1 MANSAISLHGPIGV
15 QDNRNELINGD
26 FNIWQRGI
34 TISIQEDVNGFGL
47 VGISNGAGNEAHW
60 GYNTF
65 VADRWK
71 MHVNANSEGVTA
83 PAMTISRNKM
93 PLGYPN
99 GADSSSKWYLNIWV
113 GQTAGEESS
122 ANPSTTAMHGMGGF
136 TGPGYTMD
144 GSFVA
149 LVQDIDDVNTLEGKT
164 CTLSFWAKSDIAN
177 QRVAPVLKQCFAGG
191 TASTLLIQGST
202 GHLGHTLDNTWRQYK
217 TSFNVPSIQGQPL
230 TNFGS
235 SGDDALQLQ
244 LLLQANSGKAGT
256 GVTFELGGLRT
267 AAGQSKG
274 LTGNI
279 SFSQVQLEQ
288 GSSSTEFD
296 KENPVTEM
304 GLCQHYFWRD
314 DDIIFYR
321 DASLPANFQS
331 IPGANPLVFP
341 VPMRKTPVWDNTVS
355 GPTLSPGKSRFQY
368 VFMRQTPSTIDPD
381 LFIYGMQ
388 DYGANDTTDP
398 ASFGNTKTSM
408 YARCTNAVQE
418 DTNDDYQATG
428 IVVDAELSVDTD

>member
-47 VGISNGAGNEAHW
+47 VGISNGAGAANW

-99 GADSSSKWYLNIWV
+99 GANSASKWYLNIWV

-217 TSFNVPSIQGQPL
+217 TSFNVPSIEGQPL

-296 KENPVTEM
+296 KENPVTEIFEC
-304 GLCQHYFWRD
+304 GRFYQKTYNLD
-314 DDIIFYR
+314 DAPGTDTNYAGMHSLNYR
-321 DASLPANFQS
+321 TTGVDTVTHHEFVPPMKSTPTVTVYDA
-331 IPGANPLVFP
+331 G
-341 VPMRKTPVWDNTVS
+341 
-355 GPTLSPGKSRFQY
+355 
-368 VFMRQTPSTIDPD
+368 
-381 LFIYGMQ
+381 
-388 DYGANDTTDP
+388 
-398 ASFGNTKTSM
+398 GNINKTSNGGGVNN
-408 YARCTNAVQE
+408 TNVSKVHISERGFNWGFDVNSGRPAGTSIYYVHV
-418 DTNDDYQATG
+418 
-428 IVVDAELSVDTD
+428 VVDSELSVDTD